1 MVAFATQVKRRR
13 GTTAQ
18 NDAFTGAE
26 GEIVVDT
33 ERHELRVHD
42 GVTMGGFKIGGG
54 TSLPLLTRLIIE
66 HTLNDES
73 FLNSNTFSWQSG
85 DVYDAVY
92 KHLVDGL
99 STAGAVHTEIIEGI
113 TILYKVATDGLR
125 ICAPNQETA
134 ISELYAKTGAANY
147 YILDTTNNQFKLPRT
162 QKRKLIRAVKNDDR
176 TWYNLYSDGWV
187 EQGGRFSSTVTN
199 SFNTITLPVAMCD
212 TNYVAFSSNLT
223 DYADGTGSSHAYVME
238 KAASINNLTTTTIGV
253 FSQNTGRDFI
263 WQVSGYAADSV
274 LSNEPV
280 QYEYYYV
287 GNFERS
293 AIEQTAGLNAELF
306 NNKADLN
313 LMNTAANVDF
323 VIESQLPTADN
334 GYIWYR
340 KYKSGWVEQG
350 GTVTTASGAATPV
363 TLPIPMNPNQFYVT
377 NSSRQPINNWSATPT
392 ITKSTKGTTIW
403 IAVVPNSG
411 TGDWV
416 SGTIDWQVSG
426 YEA

>member
-54 TSLPLLTRLIIE
+54 TSLPLLTRLITE

-99 STAGAVHTEIIEGI
+99 STAGAVQTEIIEGI
-113 TILYKVATDGLR
+113 TISYKVATDGLR
-125 ICAPNQETA
+125 ICTPDQETA

-162 QKRKLIRAVKNDDR
+162 QKRKLIRAVKNTDG
-176 TWYNLYSDGWV
+176 TWYNLYSDGLV

-199 SFNTITLPVAMCD
+199 SFNTITLTVAMRD

-223 DYADGTGSSHAYVME
+223 GYEPGDGSSHAYVME
-238 KAASINNLTTTTIGV
+238 KVASINNLTTTTIGV

-263 WQVSGYAADSV
+263 WQVSGYAA
-274 LSNEPV
+274 
-280 QYEYYYV
+280 
-287 GNFERS
+287 
-293 AIEQTAGLNAELF
+293 
-306 NNKADLN
+306 
-313 LMNTAANVDF
+313 
-323 VIESQLPTADN
+323 
-334 GYIWYR
+334 
-340 KYKSGWVEQG
+340 
-350 GTVTTASGAATPV
+350 
-363 TLPIPMNPNQFYVT
+363 
-377 NSSRQPINNWSATPT
+377 
-392 ITKSTKGTTIW
+392 
-403 IAVVPNSG
+403 
-411 TGDWV
+411 
-416 SGTIDWQVSG
+416 
-426 YEA
+426 